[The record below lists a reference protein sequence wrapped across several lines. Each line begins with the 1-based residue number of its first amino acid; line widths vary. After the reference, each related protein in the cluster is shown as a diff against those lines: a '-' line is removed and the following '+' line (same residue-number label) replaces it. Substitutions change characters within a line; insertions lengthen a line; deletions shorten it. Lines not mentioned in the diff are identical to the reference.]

1 MAGEEFI
8 GTVDV
13 WALRQL
19 RWPLMR
25 AMARRFVETRELCRY
40 ERTLLSSGRW
50 SMVRCTPHPSE
61 LGSASHL
68 FDVYGVPNA
77 QAQLSSASLSREEFH
92 PYTG

>member
-1 MAGEEFI
+1 MGEEFI

-13 WALRQL
+13 WALGQL

-40 ERTLLSSGRW
+40 ERALLSSGRW

-61 LGSASHL
+61 RGAASHL

-77 QAQLSSASLSREEFH
+77 QVLTS
-92 PYTG
+92 